1 MVLISSSLFFACNQ
15 SDKSVDTSL
24 ITNPVSGTTGG
35 VVDSSAL
42 PKMVFEEYE
51 YDFGRI
57 QEGEKV
63 TYMFKFTNTG
73 KSNLVIATA
82 AGSCGCTVPKFPK
95 EPIKPGES
103 EFIKVEFDS
112 KGRVGPNEKQV
123 TISANTIPNITEL
136 KIKAEVIK

>member
-1 MVLISSSLFFACNQ
+1 ME
-15 SDKSVDTSL
+15 
-24 ITNPVSGTTGG
+24 
-35 VVDSSAL
+35 
-42 PKMVFEEYE
+42 FEEYE

-82 AGSCGCTVPKFPK
+82 VGSCGCTVPKFPK
-95 EPIKPGES
+95 EPIKPGDS